1 MTAKEINP
9 NEWEMDGKI
18 LTTDQLH
25 KLILLM
31 PDDQV
36 KIFFTSSKEP
46 KPWENEGTVHIDFN
60 LAK

>member
-1 MTAKEINP
+1 MTAKEISP

-25 KLILLM
+25 KLALLM
-31 PDDQV
+31 PDEV
-36 KIFFTSSKEP
+36 KVFITSSKDP